1 MTELERKFGK
11 YAIPNLPLYIVICY
25 GIGYLLQLAFPAAI
39 EYLMLNPQKIIF
51 NLQIWR
57 LISWVLI
64 PPGSFSIFT
73 VITLYFYYSI
83 GRSLEQ
89 VWGVWRF
96 NVYTFSGLL
105 FTVIGAFILY
115 AITPGSV
122 GWYMNIYPR
131 YFSTYYISMSIFL
144 AFATTFPDMQI
155 FLFMILPVRVKYLAV
170 IYGVVLGYEVIS
182 NVLDGS
188 PAMAIVVAS
197 SLLNFGIFFIMNK
210 RSGGFTPKQILRRHE
225 FRKRSEAGVYENPLS
240 GRDGRSAGSSAI
252 TRHKCAICGRTD
264 QSNPELSFRFCSKCN
279 GNYEYC
285 EEHLFTHTHIK

>member
-1 MTELERKFGK
+1 MTDLERKFGK
-11 YAIPNLPLYIVICY
+11 YAIRNLPLYIVICY
-25 GIGYLLQLAFPAAI
+25 AAGYLLELVFPAAVGYI
-39 EYLMLNPQKIIF
+39 SLNPQKIIF

-57 LISWVLI
+57 LFTWVLL

-105 FTVIGAFILY
+105 FTVIGAFLFY
-115 AITPGSV
+115 AFTHDSA
-122 GWYMNIYPR
+122 GWLMNIYPL

-144 AFATTFPDMQI
+144 AFAATFPDMQI
-155 FLFMILPVRVKYLAV
+155 FLFLIIPIRVKYLAV
-170 IYGVVLGYEVIS
+170 IYGVLLVYEVIEAVV
-182 NVLDGS
+182 NGT
-188 PAMAIVVAS
+188 PATAVSIVA
-197 SLLNFGIFFIMNK
+197 SLLNFGIFFLWTKMK
-210 RSGGFTPKQILRRHE
+210 GGFTPGQIKRHYE
-225 FRKRSEAGVYENPLS
+225 FRKRSDAGAYANPVS
-240 GRDGRSAGSSAI
+240 GRSTGHSASSAV

-264 QSNPELSFRFCSKCN
+264 RSDPELSFRFCSKCN

-285 EEHLFTHTHIK
+285 EEHLFTHTHVK